1 MDTANNPPEVAK
13 VGEETHGEQQKEST
27 EEMDTTSG
35 SIAAENEE
43 RGKKGGE
50 KVEGGKDKETKK
62 GEGGEKEEEKKAES
76 EPDFE
81 ILSNPARVLPAQVS
95 PAS

>member
-13 VGEETHGEQQKEST
+13 VGEETQGEQQKESA
-27 EEMDTTSG
+27 EEMDTSG